1 MLIIGWS
8 LGIFLLGFVLHVV
21 LWRIRKPRKSGK
33 VLLLVFLGVAVGV
46 LLAWWGASVAG
57 LVPSSS
63 GPDGIWA
70 NLHVLM
76 VTFSM
81 TAAYIASYP
90 AVEAN
95 SPMPRIVRMVSDAGR
110 RGLPRQ
116 QLYASLNRDILLA
129 SRMQDLVD
137 SDLVVHVDTVY
148 RPTANGRRLATL
160 FIGFRRL
167 LKAPRGG

>member
-1 MLIIGWS
+1 MSIIGWG
-8 LGIFLLGFVLHVV
+8 LGLFLLGFVLHVV
-21 LWRIRKPRKSGK
+21 LWRIKKPRKSGK
-33 VLLLVFLGVAVGV
+33 VLLLVFLTVAVGV

-57 LVPSSS
+57 LVSSIS

-95 SPMPRIVRMVSDAGR
+95 SPTPQIVRMVSGAGQE
-110 RGLPRQ
+110 GLPRE
-116 QLYASLNRDILLA
+116 QLYASLNRDVLLV
-129 SRMQDLVD
+129 SRLRDLVD
-137 SDLVVHVDTVY
+137 SDLAVYVGTVY
-148 RPTANGRRLATL
+148 KPTAKGRRLATV
-160 FIGFRRL
+160 FIWFRRL
-167 LKAPRGG
+167 LMAPRGG